1 MGVLKGL
8 DHSQKQE
15 FSQLSS
21 VPWPNLSPGG
31 DEGLFCPRGEI
42 RDDSV
47 LGGRWGTIQQRYAS
61 SLACRG
67 RALCSSEWA
76 GMSIFDVVH
85 PAFPLLTKTL
95 PTLKDALKDGFGEA
109 VVACDMPEPCKFP
122 SLDSCQKRF
131 LWTHKEVDH
140 HHDQSLDREGRW
152 GTTDDF
158 ATSLLHFSPV
168 SYTHLTLPMRRT
180 V

>member
-1 MGVLKGL
+1 M
-8 DHSQKQE
+8 
-15 FSQLSS
+15 
-21 VPWPNLSPGG
+21 
-31 DEGLFCPRGEI
+31 
-42 RDDSV
+42 
-47 LGGRWGTIQQRYAS
+47 
-61 SLACRG
+61 
-67 RALCSSEWA
+67 CSSEWA

-85 PAFPLLTKTL
+85 PAFPLLTTTL

-158 ATSLLHFSPV
+158 ATSLLHFSLFSTALWGLPNSRPV
-168 SYTHLTLPMRRT
+168 HSLMFCSTPSRWSCAPDRFRKFGFFFSESASRIY
-180 V
+180 VS